1 LSTRFPARF
10 RKSKEVHTKI
20 LIADDDTTTL
30 MMLRSTLATLGYHV
44 ESACDGDQAWSA
56 LQSLGAPELAIL
68 DWLMPG
74 MTGPVICRKLRER
87 TNGPYVYVI
96 LLTAMDKLND
106 LVEGIEAGA
115 DDYITKPFKPQELR
129 ARLRAG
135 RRILEL
141 QHELLAA
148 QTELEIRATHDG
160 LTGLWN
166 HGAIIERLSGELD
179 RAKREK
185 MPVGVILFDLDH
197 FKQVNDTYGHSVGDQ
212 VLRESAHRIKAVLR
226 PYDLV
231 GRYGGEEF
239 LTVAPGCDLRSAAEV
254 AERVRNALSVTPVV
268 LPAGQLFITASAGVS
283 AASAEDMPEASA
295 MIDAADRAL
304 YRAKGTGRNRV
315 EWFAPEE
322 FAERDKGR
330 RSQSG

>member
-1 LSTRFPARF
+1 
-10 RKSKEVHTKI
+10 
-20 LIADDDTTTL
+20 
-30 MMLRSTLATLGYHV
+30 MRSTLARLGYHV

-56 LQSLGAPELAIL
+56 LQSPGAPELAIL

-87 TNGPYVYVI
+87 KNGPYVYII

-160 LTGLWN
+160 LTGLLN
-166 HGAIIERLSGELD
+166 HGAIIEQLAGQLD
-179 RAKREK
+179 RAAREK
-185 MPVGVILFDLDH
+185 TPVGVILFDLDH

-212 VLRESAHRIKAVLR
+212 VLRESAHRIRAVLR
-226 PYDLV
+226 PYDMV

-239 LTVAPGCDLRSAAEV
+239 LTVAPGCDLRSAVEV
-254 AERVRNALSVTPVV
+254 AERVRTMLNATQTVTS
-268 LPAGQLFITASAGVS
+268 AGQLFITASAGVS
-283 AASAEDMPEASA
+283 AASIEEMPEAGA

-304 YRAKGTGRNRV
+304 YRAKELGRNRV
-315 EWFAPEE
+315 EYDGKITSLTA
-322 FAERDKGR
+322 AR
-330 RSQSG
+330 RASE